1 MALFAEFPEIAVGHA
16 VRKSWGDAVVDNV
29 TDIEERL
36 LEVENQVGVVSG
48 DAAAPLFIA
57 TVSLTN
63 AQIKALP
70 TTAVEIIAAPSANSR
85 VKLLHV
91 TYAFWFEHGAYTNVD
106 TTSAELYLKT
116 SAGTILG
123 GYLANDNGVSLTTL
137 TTLFGAVSRTVD
149 VPPMLSNTAGTYL
162 VPVIT
167 GTPINGDGKA
177 VQLFATNNGAGDFTG
192 GHDSNRL
199 TVQAYYSIQEMPAYR
214 MPFRNDYV
222 GPQRTVRRARVP
234 AFQRSSQVP

>member
-1 MALFAEFPEIAVGHA
+1 MALYSEFPEIAVGNA

-70 TTAVEIIAAPSANSR
+70 TTAIEIIAAPSANSR
-85 VKLLHV
+85 VKLIHV

-106 TTSAELYLKT
+106 TTLAELYLKT
-116 SAGTILG
+116 SAGTVLG
-123 GYLANDNGVSLTTL
+123 GYLANDGGVSLTTL

-149 VPPMLSNTAGTYL
+149 APPMLSNTAGTYL

-177 VQLFATNNGAGDFTG
+177 VQLFATNNGAGNFTG
-192 GHDSNRL
+192 GHDSNIL
-199 TVQAYYSIQEMPAYR
+199 TVQAYYSVEEMPNYR

-222 GPQRTVRRARVP
+222 GPQRPPLRARVP